1 MYYNKNLE
9 KTRDEIGR
17 EFDNEIRILAEKY
30 DMTDVDEYK
39 DELEKL
45 LNEEKYS
52 PIKAFRLYVVDME
65 DGNTST
71 SSKGLNSDT
80 VYEKELKV
88 EDEKANTSYLGY
100 NGKDFLDKNG
110 NIVNPDIFSE
120 YFFYNESNILSKALV
135 AVGAVLLIGYFIIRS
150 KEK

>member
-1 MYYNKNLE
+1 MIGFKRMIRKYNYYVW
-9 KTRDEIGR
+9 IG
-17 EFDNEIRILAEKY
+17 EEGIPLFFYI
-30 DMTDVDEYK
+30 DEYK

-65 DGNTST
+65 DGNTIT

-88 EDEKANTSYLGY
+88 EDERANTSYLGY

-120 YFFYNESNILSKALV
+120 YFFYNESNILSKVLV
-135 AVGAVLLIGYFIIRS
+135 VVGAVLLIGYFIIRS

>member
-1 MYYNKNLE
+1 MIGFKRMIRKYNYYVW
-9 KTRDEIGR
+9 IG
-17 EFDNEIRILAEKY
+17 EEGIPLFFYI
-30 DMTDVDEYK
+30 DEYK

-65 DGNTST
+65 YGNTST

-88 EDEKANTSYLGY
+88 EDERANTSYLGY

-120 YFFYNESNILSKALV
+120 YFFYNESNILSKVLV
-135 AVGAVLLIGYFIIRS
+135 VVGAVLLIGYFIIRS